1 MNRTVFPPLDLAP
14 EVAKALDAGRAVVAL
29 ESTIIAHGMPYPQ
42 NVETA
47 RTLQEIIRAEGA
59 VPATI
64 ALMGGKYKVGLNQE
78 ELHALATAESVR
90 KLSRRDVPLAL
101 TSGEIGA
108 TTVASTMI
116 IAAAAGIR
124 LFATGGI
131 GGVHRGAEYTFD
143 VSADLTELRQTS
155 VAVVSAGAKAILD
168 LPKTLEMLETF
179 GVPVLG
185 VGTDEFPAFYS
196 RTSGLGVDARMDAP
210 EEIAAFLKAKWSAGL
225 EGGVLIANPVPESD
239 ALDAGAIES
248 TIASAIAE
256 AEAAGIGGKQL
267 TPFLLRRIT
276 ELTAGQ
282 SLVSNVALVKNNARL
297 AARIAVALAENS

>member
-64 ALMGGKYKVGLNQE
+64 AVMGGKYKVGLNHE

-256 AEAAGIGGKQL
+256 AEAAGIGGKRL

>member
-64 ALMGGKYKVGLNQE
+64 AVMGGKYKVGLNHE

-239 ALDAGAIES
+239 ALDAGVIES

-256 AEAAGIGGKQL
+256 AEGAGIGGKRL